1 MFKIRDNCFVFQIV
15 DKNGKINHLEPAY
28 LALRQL
34 LDEGFA
40 SLDVNGNVK
49 VPFDNVYA
57 LDKLDCSLLGLP
69 KIYPYIVY
77 VDLKGIFPN
86 NMEYKISYRTFA
98 GGDVLPRI
106 RRLGPVVTLNVRN
119 SEIDYLLTQEQFALV
134 NAIDEYNA
142 LPRNEKIQSTSLKRF
157 AEIKELSQKSASI
170 LLNQMLNSRNVI
182 LPKKVV
188 LDFSRNADDGIL
200 SVAPNFGT
208 DVEKDL
214 LSSFDKNSSIKD
226 VYTAVNKKMEK
237 SLVVLDEKQQTE
249 LKKVKQ
255 YRKVGDP
262 KKIKALVEHPEEV
275 FDPEVLSLDYLYSER
290 VIGIGLYTP
299 KIYPFVSPYKSQW
312 IPSFEVEDRTNGTT
326 KIFIKDVAD
335 LMELEDAIN
344 QAEKLRKNHCEFKGA
359 NIGLDDARQMLEKSR
374 IQLNKQETVT
384 ESGANSIEGMAKTH
398 KVLLIED
405 NMDKLGYKVD
415 SDHLVLP
422 ESLKFKA
429 NPNLASEFTL
439 KRHQE
444 EGIAWL
450 QDLCMNAAGCLLA
463 DDMGLGKTLQVLYLL
478 DWHAQFHNSNKPYLI
493 VAPVSLLENW
503 SREYKRFFINAMPVS
518 ILDKVPTNRDD
529 LFIKQHSYKH
539 IMIIGYEAMRR
550 AQISLGAIS
559 FAIVVLDEAQK
570 IKTPSTMVTN
580 AAKAL
585 KADFRIAMTGTPV
598 ENSYMDFWC
607 IMDFSIPGLLGN
619 ARSFAQ
625 KFQAPLKIASTNV
638 DEVGR
643 ELRKKVGGYFLR
655 RLKTELSDEL
665 PKKKEEMHYIE
676 MPSVQLEQ
684 YINVINMGSDA
695 RKNERTPA
703 PLQRIQELRKVC
715 DHPYLGMKNVEEISV
730 DELIK
735 SSAKLMATIH
745 IMDEIKTKNE
755 KVIVFTERRDMQRM
769 LQRVFFVKY
778 KIEVCV
784 INGETSTRSK
794 GNNVSRQTVI
804 DRFQEKQ
811 GFNIIIMSQLAA
823 GVGLN
828 VTEANHVIHYSRHWN
843 PAKEM
848 QATDRVYRIG
858 QKKDVYIHYPMAV
871 TPRFATFD
879 VILNDLLARKTS
891 LATASLYPTDQIEIT
906 PAELDKKLF
915 GCAISNKGEKLS
927 IEDIHSM
934 NEFLFEAFAAVVY
947 EKLKF
952 TTIVTERIGDK
963 GVDVLAEKENEW
975 YAIQCKRS
983 KNPIGP
989 EAVNEVVA
997 GVKYYENKY
1006 KKVYEPVVFTDSELT
1021 STAQELANVNHV
1033 KIITG
1038 KKIEELIVKEPVFW
1052 KDIMLKDADRVS
1064 GVSGDSDD

>member
-1 MFKIRDNCFVFQIV
+1 MFEIRDNCFVFQIA
-15 DKNGKINHLEPAY
+15 DKNGKINHLDPAY

-40 SLDVNGNVK
+40 KLNNDVEVK
-49 VPFDNVYA
+49 VPFDNIYA
-57 LDKLDCSLLGLP
+57 LDELDYSLLGLP

-77 VDLKGIFPN
+77 ISFNGIFPTK
-86 NMEYKISYRTFA
+86 MKYRISYRTFE
-98 GGDVLPRI
+98 GGDVLPEI
-106 RRLGPVVTLNVRN
+106 RRLGPVVTLKVGNT
-119 SEIDYLLTQEQFALV
+119 EIEYLLTHDRFVLV
-134 NAIDEYNA
+134 NALEEYNK
-142 LPRNEKIQSTSLKRF
+142 LPQSEKTQSTSLKRF
-157 AEIKELSQKSASI
+157 AQIKELSEKSASI
-170 LLNQMLNSRNVI
+170 LDKTLNSRNVI
-182 LPKKVV
+182 VPKKVV
-188 LDFSRNADDGIL
+188 LDFSRNTDGSL

-208 DVEKDL
+208 DVEEDL
-214 LSSFDKNSSIKD
+214 LTKFDKNSSIKD
-226 VYTAVNKKMEK
+226 LYTAVNKKMEK
-237 SLVVLDEKQQTE
+237 SLVVLDERQQAE
-249 LKKVKQ
+249 LTKVKQ
-255 YRKVGDP
+255 YRKVYDP
-262 KKIKALVEHPEEV
+262 KQIKALVEHPEEV
-275 FDPEVLSLDYLYSER
+275 FDPEVLSLGDLYSER
-290 VIGIGLYTP
+290 VIGIGLYAP

-326 KIFIKDVAD
+326 KIFIKDLAD
-335 LMELEDAIN
+335 LEELREAVVR
-344 QAEKLRKNHCEFKGA
+344 AENLGKNYCEFKGA
-359 NIGLDDARQMLEKSR
+359 NIGLDDAKQMFEKSR
-374 IQLNKQETVT
+374 IQLDKKETVT
-384 ESGANSIEGMAKTH
+384 ESGENSIEEKAKTH

-422 ESLKFKA
+422 ESLKLKV
-429 NPNLASEFTL
+429 NLNLAPEFTL

-450 QDLCMNAAGCLLA
+450 QDLCMNAAGGLLA

-478 DWHAQFHNSNKPYLI
+478 DWHAQFHNSDNKPYLI

-503 SREYKRFFINAMPVS
+503 SREYKRFFINAMPVA
-518 ILDKVPTNRDD
+518 ILDKLPTNRDD
-529 LFIKQHSYKH
+529 LFIKKYSYKH
-539 IMIIGYEAMRR
+539 IMIIGYETMRR
-550 AQISLGAIS
+550 AQISLGAIN

-619 ARSFAQ
+619 AKSFSQ
-625 KFQAPLKIASTNV
+625 KFQAPLKKINTNV
-638 DEVGR
+638 DEIGR

-665 PKKKEEMHYIE
+665 PEKKEEWHYID

-684 YINVINMGSDA
+684 YINVINMGLDA
-695 RKNERTPA
+695 RKNEKTPA
-703 PLQRIQELRKVC
+703 PLQRIQELRRVC

-735 SSAKLMATIH
+735 SSAKLIATIH
-745 IMDEIKTKNE
+745 IVNDIKTKNE

-769 LQRVFFVKY
+769 LQRVFFAKY
-778 KIEVCV
+778 KIEVSV
-784 INGETSTRSK
+784 INGETGTRSK
-794 GNNVSRQTVI
+794 GNNVSRQATV

-828 VTEANHVIHYSRHWN
+828 VTGANHVIHYSRHWN

-858 QKKDVYIHYPMAV
+858 QKKDVFIHYPMAV
-871 TPRFATFD
+871 TSGFATFD

-891 LATASLYPTDQIEIT
+891 LATASLYPTEQIEIT
-906 PAELDKKLF
+906 PAELDEKLF
-915 GCAISNKGEKLS
+915 GCAISNGGNKLA
-927 IEDIHSM
+927 IKDVHLM
-934 NEFLFEAFAAVVY
+934 NEFLFEAFAAVFY
-947 EKLKF
+947 EKLGF
-952 TTIVTERIGDK
+952 TAMVTARMGDK
-963 GVDVLAEKENEW
+963 GVDVLAEKGNEC

-983 KNPIGP
+983 KNLIGP
-989 EAVNEVVA
+989 ETVNEVVA
-997 GVKYYENKY
+997 GIKYYKNKY
-1006 KKVYEPVVFTDSELT
+1006 KKVYIPVVFTDSTLT
-1021 STAQELANVNHV
+1021 LTAQDFANANKV

-1038 KKIEELIVKEPVFW
+1038 KEIEAFLVNKPVLW
-1052 KDIMLKDADRVS
+1052 KDIMLKDADRIS
-1064 GVSGDSDD
+1064 